1 MSLHFIDFEVF
12 KYDWLCVIFNPVE
25 KYEYVICNDAEEL
38 RRYYEKF
45 RNEIFVT
52 YNGKHYDQYIFKAIM
67 CDFNPKEV
75 NDFIIAQGGAGYQ
88 FSSLFRKIPLNIYDV
103 MNALDR
109 GLKTFEG
116 FMGNDIKETT
126 IPFDIDRKLTNAEL
140 EEVIEYCKHD
150 VKNTMEVFLERKDD
164 FDAHMGLVKI
174 ACQGKGL
181 DLSLLSNTKVQL
193 SAIILEASNKS
204 HDDEFNIDI
213 PYNLQVTKYRHVV
226 DWYLNPENRNYD
238 KSLTTEVAGVEH
250 VFGWG
255 GVHGAIE
262 KYCGEGYFLNMD
274 IALNSGAIKI
284 H

>member
-1 MSLHFIDFEVF
+1 MGCLWGVSMIFIDFECF
-12 KYDWLCVIFNPVE
+12 LHDWLAVAIDVVNKKKHVIV
-25 KYEYVICNDAEEL
+25 NDAEKLKEL
-38 RRYYEKF
+38 YHANKNNIWVGF
-45 RNEIFVT
+45 NI
-52 YNGKHYDQYIFKAIM
+52 KHYDQYIFKAIM

-75 NDFIIAQGGAGYQ
+75 NDFIIKLGGAGYQ

-103 MNALDR
+103 MTGIDR

-116 FMGNDIKETT
+116 FMGNNIKETSV
-126 IPFDIDRKLTNAEL
+126 PFDIHRKLTDKEL
-140 EEVIEYCKHD
+140 TEVIEYCTHD
-150 VKNTMEVFLERKDD
+150 VENTIEVFLERKDD
-164 FDAHMGLVKI
+164 FEAHLGLVKI
-174 ACQGKGL
+174 ACEGKGL

-193 SAIILEASNKS
+193 SAIILEASKKS

-274 IALNSGAIKI
+274 IALT
-284 H
+284 